1 RPMMVRFRFG
11 RETSSTA
18 LGSAPQA
25 SVRVMRPRSLAATR
39 TGLASRV
46 IGTRTLGFAIGRGA
60 GPPESATTSFAVV
73 VGTPDDTAVPSLD
86 DADDRP
92 DPTDDLSAN
101 CAVSPDEASKFRGDA
116 DM

>member
-1 RPMMVRFRFG
+1 M
-11 RETSSTA
+11 SSTA
-18 LGSAPQA
+18 VGSAPKA
-25 SVRVMRPRSLAATR
+25 SVRVMKPRSLAATG

-60 GPPESATTSFAVV
+60 VPPVSATTSSAVA
-73 VGTPDDTAVPSLD
+73 VGTPDDAAVASLD
-86 DADDRP
+86 GANDRP

-101 CAVSPDEASKFRGDA
+101 RAVSSNEASKFCGDA

>member
-1 RPMMVRFRFG
+1 MMVRFRFG

-18 LGSAPQA
+18 VVIAPKA
-25 SVRVMRPRSLAATR
+25 SVRVMKPRSLAATG

-46 IGTRTLGFAIGRGA
+46 IGTRTLVLAIGRGA
-60 GPPESATTSFAVV
+60 VPPVSATTSFAVAF
-73 VGTPDDTAVPSLD
+73 GTPDDTPVPSLD
-86 DADDRP
+86 DADDRS

-101 CAVSPDEASKFRGDA
+101 CAVSSDEASKFRGDA

>member
-1 RPMMVRFRFG
+1 MMVRFRFE

-18 LGSAPQA
+18 VGSAPKA
-25 SVRVMRPRSLAATR
+25 SVRVMKPRSLAATG

-46 IGTRTLGFAIGRGA
+46 IGARTLGFAIGCGA
-60 GPPESATTSFAVV
+60 GPRVSATTSFAVA

-86 DADDRP
+86 GADDLP
-92 DPTDDLSAN
+92 DPIDDLSAN
-101 CAVSPDEASKFRGDA
+101 CAVSSDEASKFRGDA

>member
-1 RPMMVRFRFG
+1 MMVRFRFG

-18 LGSAPQA
+18 VGSAPKA
-25 SVRVMRPRSLAATR
+25 SVRVMKPRSLAATG

-46 IGTRTLGFAIGRGA
+46 IGTRTLGSAIGRGA
-60 GPPESATTSFAVV
+60 VSPVSATTSIAVA
-73 VGTPDDTAVPSLD
+73 VGTPDDAAVPSID

-101 CAVSPDEASKFRGDA
+101 FAVGSDEASKFRGD
-116 DM
+116 DEM

>member
-1 RPMMVRFRFG
+1 MMVRFRFG

-18 LGSAPQA
+18 VGSAPKA
-25 SVRVMRPRSLAATR
+25 SGRVIKPRSLAATG
-39 TGLASRV
+39 TGLASRA
-46 IGTRTLGFAIGRGA
+46 IGTRKLGFAIGRGA
-60 GPPESATTSFAVV
+60 GPPESATTSFAVA

-92 DPTDDLSAN
+92 DPTDDPSAN
-101 CAVSPDEASKFRGDA
+101 CAVSSEEASKFRGDA